1 MGLAAYGKPKYLD
14 ELRQVIIVESNGKF
28 RLNLDYFLHTSS
40 NGVAMAWQDAQPVI
54 GQIYSDKLSNLLGPV
69 RNSDDPLEDKHRDIA
84 SSLQA
89 MLEEAYFA
97 LLNRAAEVTGKKK
110 LALAGGVGYNSVA
123 NGKIFAKTPFDD
135 VYIQA
140 AAGDAGTAIGAAF
153 AVQNQELGN
162 PRDFVMEDAYWGPSY
177 SEDIVERALS
187 SAELRYKRYD
197 DFDLFEFVAGKIS
210 EGSVIGWFQDRM
222 EWGPRALGNRSILAD
237 PRRADIREL
246 LNIKIKK
253 RESFRPFAPSIL
265 EESVGDFFDE
275 TFPDPFMLK
284 VYPVREDKRSLIPA
298 VVHVDGTGRLQTV
311 SKTQN
316 PRYWQLINAFK
327 TRTDIPILLNTS
339 FNENEPIVCNPDEAI
354 NAYLRTN
361 MDMLVLGNYVVERN
375 GN

>member
-1 MGLAAYGKPKYLD
+1 
-14 ELRQVIIVESNGKF
+14 
-28 RLNLDYFLHTSS
+28 
-40 NGVAMAWQDAQPVI
+40 
-54 GQIYSDKLSNLLGPV
+54 
-69 RNSDDPLEDKHRDIA
+69 
-84 SSLQA
+84 